1 MKISTVR
8 YHPLLF
14 KARLSPLALM
24 LMIAFPV
31 GIAEAQDDK
40 PRDYARRNVV
50 EFESDLL
57 RLDSGSKVDLSR
69 FSFGSSASPGIYR
82 VSIFIN
88 GAEAANEEV
97 EFKADDDRQVYPCL
111 TPRLIEL
118 INFNEDNLP
127 SEMRQALAT
136 PATCANLEKI
146 IPEAKFEF
154 DSNKQELY
162 IEVPQVYVNR
172 IARGTV
178 NPELW
183 DSGVPA
189 LLFGYY
195 ANAYDSKYSNGG
207 NNRSVYASLNAG
219 LNIGAW

>member
-1 MKISTVR
+1 
-8 YHPLLF
+8 
-14 KARLSPLALM
+14 M
-24 LMIAFPV
+24 LMMAFPV

-136 PATCANLEKI
+136 PATCANLEKLFQR
-146 IPEAKFEF
+146 PS
-154 DSNKQELY
+154 SNLTVTSRSFTSRY
-162 IEVPQVYVNR
+162 RRCTSTVLPAVRSTRNCG
-172 IARGTV
+172 IAAFRRSSSATMQTPTIQNTATV
-178 NPELW
+178 ATTVLSMPRLMP
-183 DSGVPA
+183 G
-189 LLFGYY
+189 
-195 ANAYDSKYSNGG
+195 
-207 NNRSVYASLNAG
+207 
-219 LNIGAW
+219 